1 MISHC
6 KVCMKVGILTMKLF
20 GKHYL
25 FFYLS
30 QCQEKN
36 CFLIFICI
44 LCIAFMI
51 WPDYAWTSMRYKLF
65 LTYAWDWVSIVS
77 NCTVGLFLGTD
88 LDPVSHNVIRLNI
101 SATLTGNFLGQ
112 YLPYKILLLYP
123 GKRVSNQSRKEW
135 R

>member
-1 MISHC
+1 
-6 KVCMKVGILTMKLF
+6 
-20 GKHYL
+20 
-25 FFYLS
+25 
-30 QCQEKN
+30 
-36 CFLIFICI
+36 
-44 LCIAFMI
+44 
-51 WPDYAWTSMRYKLF
+51 MRYKPF

-77 NCTVGLFLGTD
+77 NCTVELFLGTD